1 MSWAINPGFM
11 GSRRLATLLAI
22 GLLVI
27 GGCGP
32 SARPEQSTAGEA
44 GQDSRTA
51 GPKTLVIGIADEP
64 EDILG
69 LNGSRGGFKHVAP
82 MTHDRLV
89 FMDDVGDLHPMLAA
103 EVISVDKETWRANA
117 DGTMDT
123 IWKLRPGVKW
133 HDGTPFTSA
142 DLLFTFTARK
152 DPGAGILLQE
162 SGRIDLMES
171 ATAPDPL
178 TFAVHWSSP
187 YAQASLGDGLPPLP
201 RHLLETA
208 YETNKANFI
217 NESRL
222 LDEFVGLGPYRLS
235 KWERG
240 SHMEFVRFG
249 DYYQGRP
256 PFDSVTVRF
265 RMDPNTQVANIL
277 SGNVDVLLPEG
288 VSLDAAL
295 EVKQRWEGS
304 GNEVRFDLRPSVRMV
319 DVQLKPEVARPAN
332 GFIDRTVR
340 HAFYHAIDRQMLA
353 ESLTSGLAPVADSW
367 ITPNESVR
375 PALQGYVPQYPYDP
389 ARALQLLASV
399 GWVRGSDGAL
409 VHAPTGERFETEI
422 QTPAGAEAEK
432 EMAIVADFW
441 KAIGAQMTLNA
452 RPRSV
457 TDLEYVAKFPGALM
471 NGPRAVQISWGQY
484 YHSRNIA
491 SPANRWAGPN
501 RPGYSNP
508 RVDALLD
515 QLSTTLDPRQQ
526 IPVHGQLLQELLG
539 DAPIMPLYWQMDALL
554 ALKGVK
560 SHKTAGNIATWNF
573 FGWDRQ

>member
-1 MSWAINPGFM
+1 MSWPIDSGFAALSRFTAPVAI
-11 GSRRLATLLAI
+11 A
-22 GLLVI
+22 LLVVA
-27 GGCGP
+27 CGP
-32 SARPEQSTAGEA
+32 SARPEQSTAGQT
-44 GQDSRTA
+44 GQGARPA
-51 GPKTLVIGIADEP
+51 VPKTLTIAIADEP
-64 EDILG
+64 EDMLG
-69 LNGSRGGFKHVAP
+69 LNGSRGGFKHVGPIA
-82 MTHDRLV
+82 HDRLV
-89 FMDDVGDLHPMLAA
+89 YQDDVGDLHAMLATD
-103 EVISVDKETWRANA
+103 VISVDKGTWRANP

-123 IWKLRPGVKW
+123 IWTLRPGVKW
-133 HDGTPFTSA
+133 HDGAPFTSD
-142 DLLFTFTARK
+142 DLLFAFTVRK

-162 SGRIDLMES
+162 SGRLDLMES

-178 TFAVHWSSP
+178 TFVVRWSSL

-201 RHLLETA
+201 RHLLEPV
-208 YETNKANFI
+208 YESSKANFI
-217 NESRL
+217 NDPRL
-222 LDEFVGLGPYRLS
+222 LDEFVGLGPYRLA

-240 SHMEFVRFG
+240 SHMEFARFD

-265 RMDPNTQVANIL
+265 RMEPPTQVANIL
-277 SGNVDVLLPEG
+277 AGAVDVLLPEG
-288 VSLDAAL
+288 VSLDTAL
-295 EVKQRWEGS
+295 EVKQRWEGT

-319 DVQLKPEVARPAN
+319 DVQLKPEVARPSN
-332 GFIDRTVR
+332 GFVDPTVR

-367 ITPNESVR
+367 IPPNERVR
-375 PALQGYVPQYPYDP
+375 PALQDYIPQYPYDP
-389 ARALQLLASV
+389 ARSLQMLASV
-399 GWVRGSDGAL
+399 GWVRGGDGTL
-409 VHAPTGERFETEI
+409 THTSTGERFETEI

-432 EMAIVADFW
+432 EMAIIADFW
-441 KAIGAQMTLNA
+441 KAIGAQTTLNP

-457 TDLEYVAKFPGALM
+457 TDLETVAKFPGALM

-515 QLSTTLDPRQQ
+515 QLTATLDPRQQ

-539 DAPIMPLYWQMDALL
+539 DAPIMPLYWQMDSLL
-554 ALKGVK
+554 AVKGVK

-573 FGWDRQ
+573 FDWDRQ